1 MKLWFVL
8 VLNELRLYVAERGLA
23 FSLILSL
30 SLIAIFRFGMPI
42 DGLQNT
48 ALEVI
53 PVVAYLVAVLQLL
66 LMAVGWESS
75 GYAYRY
81 YAMNRVSLSALFFS
95 KATVSF
101 LVQIPLW
108 IFCITGYLLFFPT
121 EAPPAETVVSLL
133 ATALPLGLALAPAGQ
148 LVAAIA
154 QHSSQ
159 KHFLAIGLFMPLC
172 LPILIAAT
180 GRVGAILA
188 GLETLRYDALLIAAG
203 LIFLGAGNL
212 VFAYLFEE

>member
-1 MKLWFVL
+1 MRLWFVL
-8 VLNELRLYVAERGLA
+8 VLNELRLYVTERGFA

-30 SLIAIFRFGMPI
+30 ALLALFRFGMPI
-42 DGLQNT
+42 DGLANS

-66 LMAVGWESS
+66 LMAIGWESS

-95 KATVSF
+95 KAMVSF

-108 IFCITGYLLFFPT
+108 VFCITGYLLFFPA
-121 EAPPAETVVSLL
+121 EVPAIQVVISLL
-133 ATALPLGLALAPAGQ
+133 ATALPLALALAPAGQ

-180 GRVGAILA
+180 GRVTAILA
-188 GLETLRYDALLIAAG
+188 GLETLRYDALLLAAG
-203 LIFLGAGNL
+203 LVFLGAGNL